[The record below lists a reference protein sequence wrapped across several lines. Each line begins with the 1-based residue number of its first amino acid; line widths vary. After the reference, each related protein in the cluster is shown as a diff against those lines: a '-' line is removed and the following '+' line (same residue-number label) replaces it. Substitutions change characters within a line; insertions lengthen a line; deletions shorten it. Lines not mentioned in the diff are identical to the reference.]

1 MHPVCNDYGLIYV
14 GICMDTKLTANQ
26 AAQRLNLSPK
36 NVKRWLKVGKL
47 NGEKADGK
55 WHVQADRI
63 FEHYLNPNA
72 QMDARLALEQVQD
85 EARHLREVLD
95 NRDSQIESM
104 TQHIERLSQ
113 LLAVS
118 HRSLQQITDQYHL
131 LIEDNRKP
139 SFWRRLFS
147 R

>member
-1 MHPVCNDYGLIYV
+1 
-14 GICMDTKLTANQ
+14 MDTKLTVNQ
-26 AAQRLNLSPK
+26 AARKLNLSSK
-36 NVKRWLKVGKL
+36 NVRRWLKSGKL
-47 NGEKADGK
+47 NGEKVDGK
-55 WHVQADRI
+55 WYVQADAI
-63 FEHYLNPNA
+63 FEHYLNPNIH
-72 QMDARLALEQVQD
+72 MDTQIALEHSQ
-85 EARHLREVLD
+85 EETRHLRELLD

-139 SFWRRLFS
+139 SFWKRLFG